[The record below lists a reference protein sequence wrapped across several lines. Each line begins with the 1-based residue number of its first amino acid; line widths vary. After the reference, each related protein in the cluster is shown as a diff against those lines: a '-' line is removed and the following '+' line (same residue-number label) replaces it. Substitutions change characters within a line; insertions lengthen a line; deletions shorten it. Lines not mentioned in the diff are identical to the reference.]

1 MSLSD
6 SANTA
11 EVFVRLGERSYTI
24 RIGVDILPMLGSVVA
39 GLGRVTLAVVVAD
52 ANVVDPH
59 AARAC
64 ESLRKAGITP
74 ELVVVPPGEG
84 TKSVDTAASL
94 WRELLRRRADRK
106 TFVVAVGGGM
116 VGDLAGFVAAT
127 YARGVPFFQVP
138 TSLLAQVD
146 SSVGGKVAVNLPE
159 AKNMVGAFY
168 QPRGVLIDIRT
179 LDTLPD
185 REYRSGLAE
194 VVKYGVILDGEFF
207 SFLENHRE
215 ELCRRDRQILA
226 KVVKR
231 CCRLKADVVEQD
243 EREETGLRAILN
255 YGHTF
260 GHAIESLTGYE
271 EWLHGEAVAVGMMC
285 AARLAEHLGLAPP
298 GLAERQQKLLAG
310 LGLPTRLPP
319 VDINSLLALMQHDKK
334 AIHGQLRFVLPR
346 GLGHVEVVDN
356 IPSETVARVLEETM
370 M

>member
-1 MSLSD
+1 MSLLS
-6 SANTA
+6 SPNVS
-11 EVFVRLGERSYTI
+11 EVFVHLGERSYRI
-24 RIGVDILPMLGSVVA
+24 WIGVDILRQLGSVVA
-39 GLGRVTLAVVVAD
+39 GLGRVTLAVVIAD
-52 ANVVDPH
+52 ANVVTPH
-59 AARAC
+59 AETAC
-64 ESLRKAGITP
+64 DSLREAGVAA
-74 ELVVVPPGEG
+74 ELVVVPPGET
-84 TKSVDTAASL
+84 TKSVETATTL

-168 QPRGVLIDIRT
+168 QPRGVLIDVAT

-194 VVKYGVILDGEFF
+194 VVKYGVILDEEFF
-207 SFLENHRE
+207 AFLEKHCDALRI
-215 ELCRRDRQILA
+215 RDQ
-226 KVVKR
+226 KVLPSVVQR
-231 CCRLKADVVEQD
+231 CCRLKADVVEKD

-271 EWLHGEAVAVGMMC
+271 EWLHGEAVAVGMIC
-285 AARLAEHLGLAPP
+285 AAKLAERLGLAPP
-298 GLAERQQKLLAG
+298 GLADRQQSLLG
-310 LGLPTRLPP
+310 TLGLPTRLPR
-319 VDINSLLALMQHDKK
+319 VDIPSLLRLMQHDKK
-334 AIHGQLRFVLPR
+334 AVHGKLRFILPR
-346 GLGHVEVVDN
+346 RIGQVEVVDN
-356 IPSETVARVLEETM
+356 VSTDSVVQVLEEVM
-370 M
+370 E